1 MAEEFGPQWSG
12 SIMCVLMEAYKLFYT
27 LGVFFASYLVSAQYR
42 DNFFKGLCSI
52 LNKDVPIHI

>member
-1 MAEEFGPQWSG
+1 
-12 SIMCVLMEAYKLFYT
+12 MCVLMEAYKLFYT